1 MKQIIYIKYNRTRKK
16 EYQIQT
22 SICLED
28 EVKYAEKCGL
38 CAEAKTHIQSFI
50 EKQKVLNQV
59 YKNVQFTEVSLVT
72 EGVARFPYVEGI
84 TLQKKIVNELKNSS
98 TLEASIK
105 IINNYIEKLLECYSE
120 YKQEFEETS
129 EFKAVF
135 GNANLKKEEALLF
148 SNVDLIFDN
157 VIECGQKWIG
167 IDYEWVFDFP
177 IPIDFIKYRILHYF
191 YVEEK
196 NWMEQIISEDQLLTA
211 FGLQERKEEFA
222 RMESSFQ
229 KYVFGEKAEY
239 RYMDQYKNES
249 IKAKETL
256 EALEEKRKTVQNCE
270 YRIKD
275 YERKI
280 EDYEGKIEGLLYE
293 KQELEQQILDKE
305 RHIRNL
311 EAMITELR
319 RCEVSAKKWEDLMH
333 FFPVRCTRYIKRTV
347 QKCKNKIMKMHH
359 EKIYL
364 PMCEKPKVS
373 IIIPAYN
380 QFDYTYACIKSIA
393 RNSGDCEYE
402 VILADDISTDQTK
415 RIQRIVKGLIVSRNS
430 ENLRF
435 LKNCNKAAKLAK
447 GKYILFLNNDTTV
460 QEGWLS
466 SLVEL
471 IESSADIGM
480 VGSKLIYPDGTLQE
494 AGGII
499 WNDATGWN
507 YGRNDDAS
515 KPEYNYVRDVDYIS
529 GAAIMIKADLWEQ
542 IGGFD
547 ELFAPAYCEDSDL
560 AFEVRKLGYR
570 VVYQPKSV
578 VVHYEGISNG
588 TDINSGLKK
597 YQVENSEKFKIKWK
611 EELKKQ
617 YPSGQ
622 FPFCARERNMGK
634 PVILIIDH
642 YVPTFDKDAGSKTTF
657 QYIKMF
663 LKKGYCVKFIG
674 DNYAKME
681 PYTTVLQQMGVE
693 VLYGEWYKEHIFEW
707 IRKNKE
713 QIDFVYLNRPH
724 IAEKYIDFLK
734 EQTDIKIIYYGH
746 DLHFLRTQRE
756 AKLEGNKNLL
766 KEAEKW
772 KNKEFSLMRKAQMS
786 YYPSCMEIQAIHEID
801 QTISA
806 KAIIAYVYEEFNEN
820 IQYNAQDREGIL
832 FVGGFSHIPNI
843 DAVLWFTHEVYP
855 LIKQKADIP
864 FYIVGSNAPKEI
876 TELDGD
882 GIIFK
887 GFVSEEELKV
897 LYKTCKIVVVPLRYG
912 AGVKGKVVE
921 ALYNGIPII
930 TTSIG
935 AEGIEEIENI
945 SCIEDDARLF
955 ADRVVNLYQDDVRL
969 RQMSDASQAY
979 VKEHFSIDATWKIIE
994 EDFAKN
1000 QLEEEYD
1007 HHTNTI

>member
-72 EGVARFPYVEGI
+72 ERVARFPYVEGI

-148 SNVDLIFDN
+148 SNVDLIFEN

-229 KYVFGEKAEY
+229 EYVFGEKAEY

-249 IKAKETL
+249 IKAKEVLETL
-256 EALEEKRKTVQNCE
+256 EETKKTVQNCE
-270 YRIKD
+270 NKITD
-275 YERKI
+275 YENRI
-280 EDYEGKIEGLLYE
+280 ADYENRITDYESKIEGKTYE
-293 KQELEQQILDKE
+293 KQKLEQQIIDKE

-319 RCEVSAKKWEDLMH
+319 LLEVQAKKWDKLMH
-333 FFPVRCTRYIKRTV
+333 FFPIRCARYIKKTTK
-347 QKCKNKIMKMHH
+347 KCKNKIIGMHR

-364 PMCEKPKVS
+364 PMSKKPKVS

-380 QFDYTYACIKSIA
+380 QFDYTYECIKSIA
-393 RNSGDCEYE
+393 KNSNDCEYE
-402 VILADDISTDQTK
+402 VILADDVSTDQTK
-415 RIQRIVKGLIVSRNS
+415 QIQRIVKGLIVSRNN

-435 LKNCNKAAKLAK
+435 LRNCNKAAKLAK

-560 AFEVRKLGYR
+560 AFAVRKLGYR

-597 YQVENSEKFKIKWK
+597 YQVENSEKFKLKW
-611 EELKKQ
+611 ERELKNQ
-617 YPSGQ
+617 CEPGQ
-622 FPFCARERNMGK
+622 EIFKAKDRLQSNKRVVLF
-634 PVILIIDH
+634 VDH
-642 YVPTFDKDAGSKTTF
+642 YVPTFDKDAGARTVM

-663 LKKGYCVKFIG
+663 LKHGYCVKFIG

-681 PYTTVLQQMGVE
+681 PYTTILEQMGVE
-693 VLYGEWYKEHIFEW
+693 VYWGVWYQENIWKYLEENEKYINYIF
-707 IRKNKE
+707 
-713 QIDFVYLNRPH
+713 LNRPH
-724 IAEKYIDFLK
+724 ISTKYIDFMK
-734 EQTDIKIIYYGH
+734 EKMSAKIMFYGS
-746 DLHFLRTQRE
+746 DLHYMRVQRE
-756 AKLEGNKNLL
+756 AELTNSAERK
-766 KEAEKW
+766 KEVEYW
-772 KNKEFSLMRKAQMS
+772 KNMERDLLEKVDVAYYLSPIEKE
-786 YYPSCMEIQAIHEID
+786 EI
-801 QTISA
+801 A
-806 KAIIAYVYEEFNEN
+806 KFNPNIVVRNIKINIFENFVEN
-820 IQYNAQDREGIL
+820 INLNFMERKGII
-832 FVGGFSHIPNI
+832 FVGGFTHTPNV
-843 DAVLWFTHEVYP
+843 DAVKWFLGEIYP
-855 LIKQKADIP
+855 LIAPNGEIP
-864 FYIVGSNAPKEI
+864 FYIVGSNPPDEI
-876 TELDGD
+876 KDLCGQ
-882 GIIFK
+882 GVVLK
-887 GFVSEEELKV
+887 GYVSDEELKT
-897 LYKTCKIVVVPLRYG
+897 LYSNCRMAVVPLRYG
-912 AGVKGKVVE
+912 AGIKGKVIE
-921 ALYNGIPII
+921 ALYYGIPLV

-935 AEGIEEIENI
+935 AEGIDEIEKYVDIVDGSTAFAEQVLEMYDDTAKLRVRACESQKYVRKMFSEEAAWNV
-945 SCIEDDARLF
+945 IE
-955 ADRVVNLYQDDVRL
+955 QD
-969 RQMSDASQAY
+969 
-979 VKEHFSIDATWKIIE
+979 FT
-994 EDFAKN
+994 
-1000 QLEEEYD
+1000 
-1007 HHTNTI
+1007 

>member
-28 EVKYAEKCGL
+28 GVKYAEKCGL

-72 EGVARFPYVEGI
+72 ESVARFPYVEGI
-84 TLQKKIVNELKNSS
+84 TLQKKIVNELKNSD

-129 EFKAVF
+129 EFRTVF
-135 GNANLKKEEALLF
+135 GNVNLKKEEALLF
-148 SNVDLIFDN
+148 SNIDLIFDN

-177 IPIDFIKYRILHYF
+177 IPIDFIKYRTLHYF

-222 RMESSFQ
+222 RMESRFQ
-229 KYVFGEKAEY
+229 EYVFGEKSEY
-239 RYMDQYKNES
+239 RYMDQYQNES
-249 IKAKETL
+249 IKAKEILETL
-256 EALEEKRKTVQNCE
+256 EEMRKTVQNCE
-270 YRIKD
+270 YRI
-275 YERKI
+275 
-280 EDYEGKIEGLLYE
+280 EDYESKIEGLLYE
-293 KQELEQQILDKE
+293 KQGLEQQVLDKD

-311 EAMITELR
+311 GAMITELQLF
-319 RCEVSAKKWEDLMH
+319 EVPAKKWENLMH
-333 FFPVRCTRYIKRTV
+333 FFPVRCARYIKRTIK
-347 QKCKNKIMKMHH
+347 KCKNKIMRMHH

-393 RNSGDCEYE
+393 KNSSDCEYE
-402 VILADDISTDQTK
+402 VILADDVSTDQTK

-466 SLVEL
+466 SLIEL
-471 IESSADIGM
+471 IESSSDIGM

-529 GAAIMIKADLWEQ
+529 GAAIMIKSDLWEQ

-578 VVHYEGISNG
+578 VVHYEGVSNG
-588 TDINSGLKK
+588 TDVNSGIKK
-597 YQVENSEKFKIKWK
+597 YQVENSEKFKLKWTR
-611 EELKKQ
+611 ELKNQCEPGKEIFKAKDRLQ
-617 YPSGQ
+617 SGKKVVL
-622 FPFCARERNMGK
+622 F
-634 PVILIIDH
+634 VDH
-642 YVPTFDKDAGSKTTF
+642 YVPTFDRDAGARTVM

-663 LKKGYCVKFIG
+663 LKHGYCVKFIG

-681 PYTTVLQQMGVE
+681 PYTTILEQMGVE
-693 VLYGEWYKEHIFEW
+693 VYWGTWYQENIWKYLEENEKYINYIF
-707 IRKNKE
+707 
-713 QIDFVYLNRPH
+713 LNRPH
-724 IAEKYIDFLK
+724 ISAKYIDFMK
-734 EQTDIKIIYYGH
+734 KKMSAKIMFYGS
-746 DLHFLRTQRE
+746 DLHYMRVQRE
-756 AKLEGNKNLL
+756 AELTNSEEKKKEVEYWRNLEQDLL
-766 KEAEKW
+766 EKVDV
-772 KNKEFSLMRKAQMS
+772 A
-786 YYPSCMEIQAIHEID
+786 YYLSPIEREEIARFNPN
-801 QTISA
+801 
-806 KAIIAYVYEEFNEN
+806 IIVRNIKINIFEKFFEN
-820 IQYNAQDREGIL
+820 INFDFMAREGII
-832 FVGGFSHIPNI
+832 FVGGFAHTPNI
-843 DAVLWFTHEVYP
+843 DAVKWFLSEIYP
-855 LIKQKADIP
+855 LIAPNGEIP
-864 FYIVGSNAPKEI
+864 FYIVGSNPPDEI
-876 TELDGD
+876 KDLCGP
-882 GIIFK
+882 GVALK
-887 GFVSEEELKV
+887 GYVSDEELKI
-897 LYKTCKIVVVPLRYG
+897 LYSNCRVAVVPLRYG
-912 AGVKGKVVE
+912 AGIKGKVIE
-921 ALYNGIPII
+921 ALYYGIPLV

-935 AEGIEEIENI
+935 AEGIDEIERYVDVVDGSEAFAERVLEMYNNTEKLMDRARE
-945 SCIEDDARLF
+945 SQKYVRKMFSEEAAWNVIE
-955 ADRVVNLYQDDVRL
+955 QDFV
-969 RQMSDASQAY
+969 
-979 VKEHFSIDATWKIIE
+979 
-994 EDFAKN
+994 
-1000 QLEEEYD
+1000 
-1007 HHTNTI
+1007 